1 VFFRR
6 RFYPHDGLGSV
17 RLVIRP
23 PFFGELAAPVW
34 RWQIWFLP
42 EVSMMNRTFLTV
54 AAVLFLLSASAGAAG
69 ITVPD
74 ASFDDH
80 VLAEG
85 GYVDIADGGYT
96 GAWSC
101 DAGDSWVDYGYW
113 RADGYPEDLYAHS
126 GNNKAYAYEDYI
138 YQILDETYVEGLTY
152 TLSAWVGQPWEGYA
166 SGWWLYLTGEDY
178 TDELSEAS
186 GEAPLDWQQ
195 VSVSFTATAAD
206 AGNRIGIKMWGDSEV
221 AFDDVT
227 LDAIPE
233 PGTLTLLGM
242 GALGL
247 LWFARRKRA

>member
-1 VFFRR
+1 MD
-6 RFYPHDGLGSV
+6 Y
-17 RLVIRP
+17 
-23 PFFGELAAPVW
+23 
-34 RWQIWFLP
+34 
-42 EVSMMNRTFLTV
+42 
-54 AAVLFLLSASAGAAG
+54 
-69 ITVPD
+69 
-74 ASFDDH
+74 
-80 VLAEG
+80 
-85 GYVDIADGGYT
+85 

-113 RADGYPEDLYAHS
+113 RADGYLEDLYAHS

-221 AFDDVT
+221 SFDDVT